1 MVIKK
6 KNLTCGYINQ
16 VSQCQYNSEDGFEN
30 VVINFASFEI
40 STERKYWK
48 VVYIAG
54 YIYEKFSG
62 IIRSF
67 ICS

>member
-16 VSQCQYNSEDGFEN
+16 VKPMSVQLDGFEN